1 MCLKMTAFFALI
13 FEISR
18 IMAFESIAIKLDR
31 HGMEIQ
37 ISEFPFHNS
46 SMIGTSI
53 TSHDN
58 PLFKRLKKLAESARA
73 RREAQMT
80 LLDGEHLLSA
90 YLDAG
95 GQPHTLVRAASFDA
109 NRFDPW
115 ATRCPHAK
123 AIVLSDALFA
133 EIAPVTTPSGMLAEA
148 AWLTPP
154 ALESTPLV
162 IVLED
167 IQDPGNLGAM
177 LRTGAAAG
185 ATLAVLSKGCHD
197 PWSPKA
203 LRGGQGAQFVLPMA
217 RSVDVPDWCA
227 QFKGQSL
234 ALALAEERSVFSSDL
249 SGPLAFIVGNEGAG
263 LSDGVRAAATAMVQI
278 PMPGKVESLNA
289 SAALAIAV
297 FEAVRQRLAACR
309 T

>member
-1 MCLKMTAFFALI
+1 MT
-13 FEISR
+13 E
-18 IMAFESIAIKLDR
+18 M
-31 HGMEIQ
+31 
-37 ISEFPFHNS
+37 
-46 SMIGTSI
+46 SI
-53 TSHDN
+53 TSRDN

-73 RREAQMT
+73 RREARMT

-95 GQPHTLVRAASFDA
+95 GQPHTLARAASYDVGLFE
-109 NRFDPW
+109 PW
-115 ATRCPHAK
+115 AARCPHAK

-133 EIAPVTTPSGMLAEA
+133 EIAPVATPTGMLAEA

-154 ALESTPLV
+154 ALAAIPLV

-177 LRTGAAAG
+177 LRTAAAAG

-203 LRGGQGAQFVLPMA
+203 LRGGQGAQFVLPME
-217 RSVDVPDWCA
+217 RGVDVADWCA
-227 QFKGQSL
+227 QFKGQRL
-234 ALALAEERSVFSSDL
+234 ALALAEDRSVFSSDL
-249 SGPLAFIVGNEGAG
+249 TGPLAFIVGNEGAG
-263 LSDGVRAAATAMVQI
+263 LSDDVRAAATATVQI
-278 PMPGKVESLNA
+278 PMPGKMESLNA

-297 FEAVRQRLAACR
+297 FEAVRQRLV
-309 T
+309 

>member
-1 MCLKMTAFFALI
+1 MT
-13 FEISR
+13 ET
-18 IMAFESIAIKLDR
+18 
-31 HGMEIQ
+31 
-37 ISEFPFHNS
+37 P
-46 SMIGTSI
+46 I

-58 PLFKRLKKLAESARA
+58 PIVKRLKKLAESARA
-73 RREAQMT
+73 RREARMT
-80 LLDGEHLLSA
+80 LLDGEHLLAA

-109 NRFDPW
+109 GKLAPL
-115 ATRCPHAK
+115 AARCSQAK
-123 AIVLSDALFA
+123 VIVLPDALFA
-133 EIAPVTTPSGMLAEA
+133 ELAPVATPTGLLAEA
-148 AWLTPP
+148 AWLSPP
-154 ALESTPLV
+154 AIAATPLV

-203 LRGGQGAQFVLPMA
+203 LRGGQGAQFVLPLDQG
-217 RSVDVPDWCA
+217 VDVPAWCA

-234 ALALAEERSVFSSDL
+234 ALALAEDRSVFSRDL
-249 SGPLAFIVGNEGAG
+249 TGPLAFIVGNEGAG
-263 LSDGVRAAATAMVQI
+263 LSGEVRAAATATVQI
-278 PMPGKVESLNA
+278 PMPGKMESLNA

-297 FEAVRQRLAACR
+297 FEAVRQRLA
-309 T
+309 